1 MSFDLSSLALK
12 ETFVLQLKHPVD
24 GTPLFADKEMK
35 KPVVVNLYGKA
46 SKQYQRAIEA
56 MQTRALRRQ
65 AKKETIKPEELQ
77 KESLD
82 MLKAC
87 SESATNL
94 AVDGVDVKT
103 ADELRAVYAD
113 PRFSWLRDQVDE
125 AIGDQSNF
133 LTQ

>member
-1 MSFDLSSLALK
+1 
-12 ETFVLQLKHPVD
+12 
-24 GTPLFADKEMK
+24 MK

-87 SESATNL
+87 SESAVNL